1 MDKSDQLTDLEVEI
15 ASLLQLHIRKDTLQS
30 EVVAKK
36 EELERVQGLKRKQQ
50 EKHIPSKKKQKTGQI
65 TNTHC
70 ASISNNIFHDTDR
83 ASTSISTRDNIFV
96 DETCVNAQKENL
108 VMAKS
113 APPPAT
119 RNLMG
124 EFDRVKIAKKN
135 VKQKETLYNEGEQHE
150 DEREQLHNT
159 NCTIVSHNIN
169 HDINITA
176 SSTSNIHNIQ
186 LDETPVDIETE
197 DSLSSNEEVEA
208 EVQTKKKYKKTIQK
222 EADNRM
228 QNTSNASI

>member
-1 MDKSDQLTDLEVEI
+1 MDKSDQLTDLEAQIAREQ
-15 ASLLQLHIRKDTLQS
+15 ASLLQLHIMKETLQS
-30 EVVAKK
+30 EVVAKQ

-96 DETCVNAQKENL
+96 DETCVNAQKEHL

-113 APPPAT
+113 APLPAT

-135 VKQKETLYNEGEQHE
+135 VKQKKETLHNEGEQHE

-186 LDETPVDIETE
+186 LDETPVDTETE

-208 EVQTKKKYKKTIQK
+208 QVQTKK
-222 EADNRM
+222 
-228 QNTSNASI
+228 NTRR

>member
-1 MDKSDQLTDLEVEI
+1 MDKSDQLTDLEAQIAREQ
-15 ASLLQLHIRKDTLQS
+15 ASLLQLHIMKETLQS
-30 EVVAKK
+30 EVVAKQ
-36 EELERVQGLKRKQQ
+36 EELERVQGLKRKQ
-50 EKHIPSKKKQKTGQI
+50 EKHRPSKKKQKTGQI

-70 ASISNNIFHDTDR
+70 ASISNNIFHDTDM
-83 ASTSISTRDNIFV
+83 ASKSISTRDNIFV
-96 DETCVNAQKENL
+96 DETCVNAQKEHL

-113 APPPAT
+113 APLPAT

-124 EFDRVKIAKKN
+124 EFDGVKIAKKN
-135 VKQKETLYNEGEQHE
+135 VKQNKETLHKEGEQHE

-176 SSTSNIHNIQ
+176 SSTSNIHSIQ
-186 LDETPVDIETE
+186 LDETHVDTETE

-208 EVQTKKKYKKTIQK
+208 QVQTKK
-222 EADNRM
+222 
-228 QNTSNASI
+228 NTRR

>member
-1 MDKSDQLTDLEVEI
+1 M
-15 ASLLQLHIRKDTLQS
+15 
-30 EVVAKK
+30 
-36 EELERVQGLKRKQQ
+36 
-50 EKHIPSKKKQKTGQI
+50 
-65 TNTHC
+65 
-70 ASISNNIFHDTDR
+70 
-83 ASTSISTRDNIFV
+83 

-113 APPPAT
+113 SPLPTT

-124 EFDRVKIAKKN
+124 EFDRVKIVKKN
-135 VKQKETLYNEGEQHE
+135 VKQKKETLHYVGEQHE

-186 LDETPVDIETE
+186 LDEIPVDTETE
-197 DSLSSNEEVEA
+197 DSFSSNEEVEA
-208 EVQTKKKYKKTIQK
+208 QVQTKK
-222 EADNRM
+222 
-228 QNTSNASI
+228 NTRR